1 MKVWQQLI
9 LGLILLGGL
18 LSFVAFMGIYHSL
31 DNAETLPVARILPI
45 IAALIGFVAIYL
57 LMAKSITATIG
68 SLVTAVGEFGKGN
81 LQYRINSEQKDEL
94 GDLARAFDRMGEEL
108 ERSAQQI
115 AQEIIERERAETTAL
130 EARLYLES
138 ALTQSPSGIL
148 IVDALDLKVRFA
160 NQAALDLCGLE
171 ENQLSKSDLAFLV
184 ENSKLVLPSGAP
196 CPPQLHPLTRALD
209 LGETVKEEDFSVRDG
224 EGVIHWV
231 SASSAPLYNADG
243 EIIAAAMVLHDVT
256 ERRQMLQRLQDI
268 AYRDPLTGLANRT
281 SILDT
286 MQNSIDRSN
295 GNHYAL
301 LFLDFD
307 RFKLIND
314 SLGHDVGDELLR
326 EIGNRIC
333 GAIRDGDEVI
343 IPARLGGDEF
353 VVWLDNLS
361 CVEDAAVIAERLLHV
376 LSQSYDLGGQTICST
391 ASFGVVTSE
400 HDYESALDMLRDA
413 DLAMYKS
420 KADGKARY
428 TVFDNGLRDQVQ
440 DRLQLENDMRA
451 GISGDEFFLEFQ
463 PIVSLETGQVE
474 GAEALARWMHP
485 HKGKIGADEFISIAE
500 ETGMI
505 VPIGDRIVS
514 EACRHLAFWQR
525 SLPITARPLC
535 IHVNVSRLQLLLPDL
550 VNVVERAIAEYDI
563 QPGCLHL
570 EVTESTIIDDLDRVI
585 SRLHE
590 LRSLGVKIDIDD
602 FGTGYSSLSCL
613 HQFPI
618 DYLKLDRSFIANVTD
633 SPDLA
638 ALLTAVLTLAYQ
650 LDLKV
655 VAEGIEKP
663 DQLEKLRELGCH
675 FGQGY
680 LFDKPKSSDDFLKF
694 VDATHRRLT
703 KICEALD

>member
-9 LGLILLGGL
+9 LGLFLLGGL
-18 LSFVAFMGIYHSL
+18 LSFVAFMGIYHSM
-31 DNAETLPVARILPI
+31 DIAEPLPVARIVPI
-45 IAALIGFVAIYL
+45 MAALIGFVTIYL

-81 LQYRINSEQKDEL
+81 LQYRINSQQQDEL

-115 AQEIIERERAETTAL
+115 AQEISERERAETTAL

-148 IVDALDLKVRFA
+148 IADAVDLKVRFA

-171 ENQLSKSDLAFLV
+171 EDQLSDSDLTFLA

-196 CPPQLHPLTRALD
+196 CPPQLHPLTRALE
-209 LGETVKEEDFSVRDG
+209 LGETVKEEDFSVRDA
-224 EGVIHWV
+224 EGAVHWV
-231 SASSAPLYNADG
+231 SASSAPLYNNEG

-256 ERRQMLQRLQDI
+256 ERRQMLQRLEEI
-268 AYRDPLTGLANRT
+268 AFHDPLTGLANRT

-286 MQNSIDRSN
+286 MQNSIDRRS

-333 GAIRDGDEVI
+333 GAIRGCDEVI

-353 VVWLDNLS
+353 VVWLDNLA
-361 CVEDAAVIAERLLHV
+361 CVEDAAAIAERLLHV

-400 HDYESALDMLRDA
+400 HQYDSALDMLRDA

-451 GISGDEFFLEFQ
+451 GISRGEFFLEFQ

-485 HKGKIGADEFISIAE
+485 QKGKIGAEEFISIAE

-514 EACRHLAFWQR
+514 EACRHLALWR
-525 SLPITARPLC
+525 NLLPATERPLC

-550 VNVVERAIAEYDI
+550 VNVVERAMAEYEI

-590 LRSLGVKIDIDD
+590 LRCLGVKIDIDD

-618 DYLKLDRSFIANVTD
+618 DYLKLDRSFIANVSD

-675 FGQGY
+675 YGQGY
-680 LFDKPKSSDDFLKF
+680 FFDKARTSEDFINF
-694 VDATHRRLT
+694 VDATRRMSS